1 MEDTMIF
8 PSSDKIKTAVITGN
22 HPYEVP
28 QFINMFRSLE
38 SVDFYPQY
46 LENFAADL
54 ANVQEQY
61 DVVLFYN
68 MHMVLDNGPVQAALE
83 KLGATKQG
91 IFCLHHG
98 ILSYPDWSVWSDVIG
113 IPNRHFSYHP
123 LQTVHVENA
132 DPSHPITQ
140 GLQPWEIVDET
151 YKMDAAT
158 GPENHV
164 LLTTK
169 HPLSL
174 NSLAWT
180 RKYRNSPVFCLA
192 SGHGKEIY
200 DDASFRKVVER
211 GILWAAGR
219 I

>member
-1 MEDTMIF
+1 MAF

-28 QFINMFRSLE
+28 QFISLFRSLK

-46 LENFAADL
+46 LENFTADL
-54 ANVQEQY
+54 ANVREQY

-68 MHMVLDNGPVQAALE
+68 MHMVLDQGPVQAALE
-83 KLGATKQG
+83 KLGDTKQG

-98 ILSYPDWSVWSDVIG
+98 LLSYPDWSLWSEVVG
-113 IPNRHFSYHP
+113 IPNRHFKYYP
-123 LQTVHVENA
+123 GETVHVEIA
-132 DPSHPITQ
+132 DSKHPITQ

-151 YKMDAAT
+151 YAMDPAA
-158 GPENHV
+158 GAGNHV

-169 HPLSL
+169 HPRSL
-174 NSLAWT
+174 PTLAWT
-180 RKYRNSPVFCLA
+180 SKYRNSPVFCLA
-192 SGHGKEIY
+192 SGHGKETY
-200 DDASFRKVVER
+200 ENSSFRLVVER
-211 GILWAAGR
+211 GIQWLAGK